1 MKKSRMIRFIPL
13 KIGAIAMLSEK
24 ELEKWKKAIAAG
36 KGDYSNEPPPL
47 YQYLDRYNQSLQEFQ
62 AKEITKEQAKEKDV
76 KAYRQYQNWQY
87 LFDGYEA
94 LCNEHQENLRKYHDW
109 LIGIDKSETVEK
121 KLEYACKI
129 IADVTGDRE
138 IFKRQEVKP

>member
-1 MKKSRMIRFIPL
+1 MI
-13 KIGAIAMLSEK
+13 SDK
-24 ELEKWKKAIAAG
+24 ELARWKKQILDGTA
-36 KGDYSNEPPPL
+36 DYSNEPPPL
-47 YQYLDRYNQSLQEFQ
+47 YQYLDRYNQSLQEFR
-62 AKEITKEQAKEKDV
+62 AKEITKEQAKEKDT

-109 LIGIDKSETVEK
+109 LIEIDKAETAAA
-121 KLEYACKI
+121 KLEAACKI

-138 IFKRQEVKP
+138 IFKRQEMKP